1 MTLSKG
7 WVVVPGKII
16 IKLDRNFC
24 SLGQSENSYA
34 IVIPTNI
41 INVTNI
47 WMVVNNVIVI
57 YKSIFNYIIDVK
69 YQ

>member
-24 SLGQSENSYA
+24 SLG
-34 IVIPTNI
+34 
-41 INVTNI
+41 
-47 WMVVNNVIVI
+47 
-57 YKSIFNYIIDVK
+57 
-69 YQ
+69 